1 MSGGVSGGVIGRHS
15 TRLVSFV
22 QRTSRKLGGVLLN
35 FGKSAAYQQYG
46 YGIPLVRLLT
56 TAAVITYQTGMLQEP
71 SFLGTNIMLVL
82 GKLYVST
89 VGTTLHIATVHP
101 KALPGSPKGT
111 SSPACSVRTRQ
122 EVPSNAAHSG
132 STTSGFSNAGAAVS
146 PLFKMMFTTL
156 TASVMVTLPSLLVSP
171 WMPCTSMS
179 AVAAGESK

>member
-1 MSGGVSGGVIGRHS
+1 MLGGVLGRVSGGVSGGVIGRHS

-111 SSPACSVRTRQ
+111 SSPAYSVRTTHLLRPD
-122 EVPSNAAHSG
+122 EAGSAFGWVHSVPSTVIVHHNFQRIEEL
-132 STTSGFSNAGAAVS
+132 FS
-146 PLFKMMFTTL
+146 L
-156 TASVMVTLPSLLVSP
+156 
-171 WMPCTSMS
+171 
-179 AVAAGESK
+179 